1 MLCNHGLEKNLSSS
15 SSILLAWGSFLLVL
29 VNDLVGGWL
38 TWSLADW
45 AASKLQKLLAQQAT
59 CPRQL
64 DRTFAVTSLHL
75 FVYFTFDCFN
85 SIEMMDMESMKKK
98 MDSSD
103 LAMIA
108 GE

>member
-1 MLCNHGLEKNLSSS
+1 MTHLNPCSLGSKEALKVTCSASYLSQT
-15 SSILLAWGSFLLVL
+15 IM
-29 VNDLVGGWL
+29 
-38 TWSLADW
+38 
-45 AASKLQKLLAQQAT
+45 
-59 CPRQL
+59 

-75 FVYFTFDCFN
+75 FVCFTFDCFN

>member
-1 MLCNHGLEKNLSSS
+1 M
-15 SSILLAWGSFLLVL
+15 
-29 VNDLVGGWL
+29 
-38 TWSLADW
+38 
-45 AASKLQKLLAQQAT
+45 
-59 CPRQL
+59 
-64 DRTFAVTSLHL
+64 DRTFAVTSWHL
-75 FVYFTFDCFN
+75 FVCFTFDCFN